1 MPGATSWVSPPPDVS
16 QRGNAGVHLCARPSA
31 LLGVRS
37 RMGQRFAVP
46 LSPPAPSIFYLCL
59 YRGAASCI
67 PPSPTSSL
75 PSPSYSTTEVL
86 CPPLPPP
93 RYPRSTHPLR
103 LPRMAPTHRQR
114 HEGGEDANLESGP
127 LRRGCRGW
135 GRPPSA
141 GVGRRSRERGWR
153 VRAAPSPAVAGEP
166 EKKRRGGGIK
176 IASAVPL
183 VQAWERGCVGASLS
197 AARGDRRRPLPERRR
212 PMGARRGAGGE
223 REAAA
228 LPTTWSDG
236 WRDGGMDGWMPPP
249 VAIWE
254 LVISSDA

>member
-1 MPGATSWVSPPPDVS
+1 MQTWSQGRCDAGAGD
-16 QRGNAGVHLCARPSA
+16 
-31 LLGVRS
+31 
-37 RMGQRFAVP
+37 
-46 LSPPAPSIFYLCL
+46 
-59 YRGAASCI
+59 GAD
-67 PPSPTSSL
+67 L
-75 PSPSYSTTEVL
+75 
-86 CPPLPPP
+86 PLPGWEDEAGSGDGGCE
-93 RYPRSTHPLR
+93 R
-103 LPRMAPTHRQR
+103 HRARQWR
-114 HEGGEDANLESGP
+114 ANRKRKGG
-127 LRRGCRGW
+127 
-135 GRPPSA
+135 
-141 GVGRRSRERGWR
+141 
-153 VRAAPSPAVAGEP
+153 
-166 EKKRRGGGIK
+166 GGGIK